1 MTHGRV
7 RPMGWRRL
15 LLLPIALLAS
25 LAVVLLAR
33 TVAQT
38 PNLDASWRLDANGH
52 LQLIAT
58 DLPWMRP
65 ALGHSLE
72 VIVAPGIAPVVV
84 DGRRVANSTRWIA
97 NDDERTAAAE
107 QQRQMGRVLEAGT
120 PVLLGFTDRMNARVT
135 PHPRGYTT
143 LGITFWLL
151 CGLGLALE
159 LVGAVVVLVRQDV
172 QTFLYAIMAQ
182 CQALQLLLAAVDAV
196 PGMGNVSLLDG
207 HEAALR
213 MALDVVTCAALLN
226 ATLLYPTPLPPR
238 RLLSWLLWIAAIVF
252 STAALAFDLPQAWW
266 WCEALSLSTGL
277 LVVGLLGWSYRI
289 TPHPY
294 ATVMRRLSIVTTG
307 SLALVTIVVA
317 LNDRMPGEVQSLVT
331 AVPVIWTV
339 FFASLL
345 LMSPFLARSQHMMR
359 EFAMLAGV
367 STLATSVDLLFVA
380 VFSFNQFASITTSL
394 FVALGVYA
402 ASRQWLL
409 DQMIGARAVTTER
422 LFEHLLRIARKVE
435 EQPERA
441 ADWQLELFHAVFQ
454 PLVARHEP
462 GFTRTTRWYEG
473 GAGLL
478 VPLAVEPLPDGA
490 SQLDDGDVPEPRLI
504 VLRFAERGKR
514 LFTAEDARLADRIV
528 EQLRRAVAHDRAI
541 EQGRS
546 EERGR
551 IAQDLHDDIGAR
563 LLTLMYKAP
572 NAEMEDYVRHTLQ
585 DLKTLTR
592 GLAATSHYLSHSAGE
607 WKADIAQR
615 LAPTGCTLDWSF
627 DQDTEIQLN
636 VVQWSGLT
644 RILRELVSNI
654 IAHAK
659 ATHATIHGDLRDGVL
674 KLTVT
679 DNGVGGTPKDWSTGL
694 GLGGIRK
701 RVRMLGGTIA
711 WQQNEP
717 EGVRCDVSV
726 PLSVPS
732 TPSTSTTASAST
744 VTMPVPAPS
753 ASPTPS
759 SRPTTSPGAAAG

>member
-1 MTHGRV
+1 MSQGRV

-25 LAVVLLAR
+25 LAVVVLAR
-33 TVAQT
+33 TLAQT
-38 PNLDASWRLDANGH
+38 PDLDARWRLDGSGH

-58 DLPWMRP
+58 DLPWMRA

-72 VIVAPGIAPVVV
+72 VIVAPGIVPLYV
-84 DGRRVANSTRWIA
+84 DGRRVVNSTRWVA
-97 NDDERTAAAE
+97 SDEDREAATR
-107 QQRQMGRVLEAGT
+107 QQRQMAHMLEPGV
-120 PVLLGFTDRMNARVT
+120 PVLLGFTDRMSARVT
-135 PHPRGYTT
+135 PHARGYAA

-159 LVGAVVVLVRQDV
+159 LVGAVVILVRQDV
-172 QTFLYAIMAQ
+172 RNLLYAVMAQ
-182 CQALQLLLAAVDAV
+182 CQAAQLLLAAVDAV
-196 PGMGNVSLLDG
+196 PGIGNVGLLGG

-213 MALDVVTCAALLN
+213 MSLDVVTCAALLN

-238 RLLSWLLWIAAIVF
+238 RALAWLSWTVAIVF
-252 STAALAFDLPQAWW
+252 SAAALMFNLPQAWW
-266 WCEALSLSTGL
+266 WAQALSLSTGL
-277 LVVGLLGWSYRI
+277 LVIGLLGWSYRI

-294 ATVMRRLSIVTTG
+294 ATVMRRLSIVTVG

-317 LNDRMPGEVQSLVT
+317 LNDRMPGEVQSLVS

-339 FFASLL
+339 FFASLM

-409 DQMIGARAVTTER
+409 DQVIGARAVTTER

-435 EQPERA
+435 EQPARA

-462 GFTRTTRWYEG
+462 GFTKTTRWYEG

-478 VPLAVEPLPDGA
+478 VPLAVEPPANTGSP
-490 SQLDDGDVPEPRLI
+490 SQFDDGDQPEPRLI

-572 NAEMEDYVRHTLQ
+572 NTEMEDYVRHTLQ

-592 GLAATSHYLSHSAGE
+592 GLAATTHFLSHAAAE

-615 LAPTGCTLDWSF
+615 LAPTGCTLEWSF
-627 DQDTEIQLN
+627 TQDTEIQLN

-654 IAHAK
+654 IAHAH
-659 ATHATIHGDLRDGVL
+659 ATHATIHAGLDNGLL

-711 WQQNEP
+711 WQQNTP

-726 PLSVPS
+726 PLAVPS
-732 TPSTSTTASAST
+732 TPSL
-744 VTMPVPAPS
+744 
-753 ASPTPS
+753 SPP
-759 SRPTTSPGAAAG
+759 TSPGAVAG

>member
-1 MTHGRV
+1 
-7 RPMGWRRL
+7 MGWRRL

-33 TVAQT
+33 TLAQT
-38 PNLDASWRLDANGH
+38 PDLDARWRLDAGGH
-52 LQLIAT
+52 LQMIAT

-72 VIVAPGIAPVVV
+72 VIVAPGIAPVPVDAHRVV
-84 DGRRVANSTRWIA
+84 NSTRWIA
-97 NDDERTAAAE
+97 NDEEREAATR
-107 QQRQMGRVLEAGT
+107 QQRRMARVLQPGV
-120 PVLLGFTDRMNARVT
+120 PVTLGFTDRMSARVT
-135 PHPRGYTT
+135 PKARGYTT

-159 LVGAVVVLVRQDV
+159 LVGAVVILVRQDMR
-172 QTFLYAIMAQ
+172 TLLFAIMAQ
-182 CQALQLLLAAVDAV
+182 CQSAQLLLAAVDAV
-196 PGMGNVSLLDG
+196 PGMGNVSLLGG

-238 RLLSWLLWIAAIVF
+238 GALAWLGWVAAIVF
-252 STAALAFDLPQAWW
+252 SGAVLLFDLPQAWW
-266 WCEALSLSTGL
+266 WCEALCLSTGL
-277 LVVGLLGWSYRI
+277 LVVGLMGWSYRI

-294 ATVMRRLSIVTTG
+294 ATVMRRLAIVTTG

-317 LNDRMPGEVQSLVT
+317 LNESMPGEVQSLVT

-409 DQMIGARAVTTER
+409 DQVIGARAVTTER

-462 GFTRTTRWYEG
+462 GFTQTTRWYEG

-478 VPLAVEPLPDGA
+478 VPLAVEPPADVSP
-490 SQLDDGDVPEPRLI
+490 SQFAEGDQPEPRLI

-572 NAEMEDYVRHTLQ
+572 NSEMEDYVRHTLQ

-592 GLAATSHYLSHSAGE
+592 GLAATTHFLSHAAAE

-615 LAPTGCTLDWSF
+615 LAPTGCSLEWTF
-627 DQDTEIQLN
+627 TQDTEIQLN

-659 ATHATIHGDLRDGVL
+659 ATHATIHAELKDGQL

-679 DNGVGGTPKDWSTGL
+679 DNGVGGTPQDWSTGL

-711 WQQNEP
+711 WQQNTP

-726 PLSVPS
+726 PLAVPS
-732 TPSTSTTASAST
+732 LPPGSAQQ
-744 VTMPVPAPS
+744 P
-753 ASPTPS
+753 
-759 SRPTTSPGAAAG
+759 RSPGAVAG

>member
-1 MTHGRV
+1 MSPARV

-25 LAVVLLAR
+25 LAVVVLAR
-33 TVAQT
+33 TLAQT
-38 PNLDASWRLDANGH
+38 PDLDARWRLDGSGH

-58 DLPWMRP
+58 DLPYMRA

-72 VIVAPGIAPVVV
+72 VIVAPGIAPLYV
-84 DGRRVANSTRWIA
+84 DGRRVVNSTRWVA
-97 NDDERTAAAE
+97 SDSEREAATR
-107 QQRQMGRVLEAGT
+107 QQRQMARVLAPGV
-120 PVLLGFTDRMNARVT
+120 PVLLGFTDRMSARVT
-135 PHPRGYTT
+135 PRARGYTT

-159 LVGAVVVLVRQDV
+159 LVGAVVILVRQDV
-172 QTFLYAIMAQ
+172 RNLLYAVMAQ
-182 CQALQLLLAAVDAV
+182 CQAVQLLLAAVDAV
-196 PGMGNVSLLDG
+196 PGIGNVALLGG

-213 MALDVVTCAALLN
+213 MSLDLITCAALLN

-238 RLLSWLLWIAAIVF
+238 RALAWLSWLAAAVF
-252 STAALAFDLPQAWW
+252 SGAVLMFDLPQAWW
-266 WCEALSLSTGL
+266 WCQALSLSTGL
-277 LVVGLLGWSYRI
+277 LVIGLLGWSYRI

-294 ATVMRRLSIVTTG
+294 ASVMRRLSIVTVG

-317 LNDRMPGEVQSLVT
+317 LNDRMPGEVQSLVS

-462 GFTRTTRWYEG
+462 GFTQTTRWYEG

-478 VPLAVEPLPDGA
+478 VPLAVEPYVDAGS
-490 SQLDDGDVPEPRLI
+490 SQFDDGEQPEPRLI

-572 NAEMEDYVRHTLQ
+572 NTEMEDYVRHTLQ

-592 GLAATSHYLSHSAGE
+592 GLAATTHFLSHASAE

-615 LAPTGCTLDWSF
+615 LAPTGCSLEWSF
-627 DQDTEIQLN
+627 TQDVEIQLN

-654 IAHAK
+654 IAHAH
-659 ATHATIHGDLRDGVL
+659 ATHATIHADLANGLL
-674 KLTVT
+674 KLTVS

-701 RVRMLGGTIA
+701 RVRMLGGSIA
-711 WQQNEP
+711 WLQNTP
-717 EGVRCDVSV
+717 AGVRCDVSV
-726 PLSVPS
+726 PLAQP
-732 TPSTSTTASAST
+732 TL
-744 VTMPVPAPS
+744 PA
-753 ASPTPS
+753 AV
-759 SRPTTSPGAAAG
+759 AG

>member
-1 MTHGRV
+1 VSRTPV

-15 LLLPIALLAS
+15 LLLPLALLAS
-25 LAVVLLAR
+25 LGVVLLAR
-33 TVAQT
+33 TLAQA
-38 PNLDASWRLDANGH
+38 PDVDARWRLDASGH
-52 LQLIAT
+52 LQLLAS
-58 DLPWMRP
+58 DNPALRP
-65 ALGHSLE
+65 AIGHSLDA
-72 VIVAPGIAPVVV
+72 IVAPGLAPLPI
-84 DGRRVANSTRWIA
+84 DGRRVVVSSRWVA
-97 NDDERTAAAE
+97 GDEERAAVVR
-107 QQRQMGRVLEAGT
+107 QQRQTARVMQAEGPLR
-120 PVLLGFTDRMNARVT
+120 LSFTDGAIASVT
-135 PHPRGYTT
+135 PRPRGYGS

-151 CGLGLALE
+151 CGLGLGLQ
-159 LVGAVVVLVRQDV
+159 LVGAVVVLVRPDSRNG
-172 QTFLYAIMAQ
+172 LYAIMAQ
-182 CQALQLLLAAVDAV
+182 AQALQLVLAAADAV
-196 PGMGNVSLLDG
+196 PGLGTLSLLSG
-207 HEAALR
+207 HEPTVR
-213 MALDVVTCAALLN
+213 MALDVVTCAALLH
-226 ATLLYPTPLPPR
+226 ATLLYPTPLPR
-238 RLLSWLLWIAAIVF
+238 RRPMTSITWAVCAAFCIG
-252 STAALAFDLPQAWW
+252 ALRFDLLEAWW
-266 WCEALSLSTGL
+266 WTQAISLSTGL
-277 LVVGLLGWSYRI
+277 LVIGLLGWSYRI

-294 ATVMRRLSIVTTG
+294 ATVMRRLSIVTVT

-317 LNDRMPGEVQSLVT
+317 LNNRMPGELQSLVT

-435 EQPERA
+435 QQPERA

-462 GFTRTTRWYEG
+462 GHATTTRWIDG
-473 GAGLL
+473 GASLL
-478 VPLAVEPLPDGA
+478 VPLASDPPTDPPSTLFDAEPHN
-490 SQLDDGDVPEPRLI
+490 EPRLI

-514 LFTAEDARLADRIV
+514 LFTADDARLADRIV
-528 EQLRRAVAHDRAI
+528 EQLRRAVAHDRAL

-572 NAEMEDYVRHTLQ
+572 NKEMEDYVRHTLQ

-592 GLAATSHYLSHSAGE
+592 GLAATTHLLSNAAGE

-615 LAPTGCTLDWSF
+615 LAPTGCELDWSF
-627 DQDTEIQLN
+627 TLDAEVQLN

-654 IAHAK
+654 IAHA
-659 ATHATIHGDLRDGVL
+659 HAKRTSIHADLREGTL
-674 KLTVT
+674 YLTVI
-679 DNGVGGTPKDWSTGL
+679 DDGVGGTPKEWSTGL

-701 RVRMLGGTIA
+701 RVRMLGGQIT
-711 WQQNEP
+711 WLQNTP
-717 EGVRCDVSV
+717 TGVRCEVSV
-726 PLSVPS
+726 PLVSPP
-732 TPSTSTTASAST
+732 TL
-744 VTMPVPAPS
+744 PS
-753 ASPTPS
+753 ASAMQ
-759 SRPTTSPGAAAG
+759 PGAGAG